1 MSAACGSG
9 VVQSL
14 APKAKRGG
22 VLNYTKY
29 RHIYPILVSHGLQPH
44 SHPFFALLPPL
55 FSYIYSLSSHMSSL
69 LLCFDRGRSPFGG
82 CAVLKYGKLWRSTD
96 GRLRLTLEHVYFSQ
110 SCRCVMCSCDASSAR
125 RRSPSCPE
133 AGTGAGTG
141 AGCRARAA
149 RARRTSAAGLAVPGQ
164 PRWRS
169 RWPQGASAAPAVSR
183 VARTFGWGRSPWA
196 CAPSSAGSPCAP
208 LAPSTQGPDS
218 MRRSG
223 RA

>member
-1 MSAACGSG
+1 MDSS
-9 VVQSL
+9 
-14 APKAKRGG
+14 P
-22 VLNYTKY
+22 TPT
-29 RHIYPILVSHGLQPH
+29 H
-44 SHPFFALLPPL
+44 HPFFALLP
-55 FSYIYSLSSHMSSL
+55 FFVIFSL
-69 LLCFDRGRSPFGG
+69 LRSTCPRSFCVSTAAAPRSRFGG
-82 CAVLKYGKLWRSTD
+82 CAILKYGKLWRSTD

-133 AGTGAGTG
+133 AGTG

-218 MRRSG
+218 MRHSG

>member
-96 GRLRLTLEHVYFSQ
+96 ERLRLTLEHVYFSQ
-110 SCRCVMCSCDASSAR
+110 SCPVASCALATLLPRVDAAR
-125 RRSPSCPE
+125 RAQRQ
-133 AGTGAGTG
+133 
-141 AGCRARAA
+141 ARGQA
-149 RARRTSAAGLAVPGQ
+149 RGQAAGLGPHGHGEHQRRAWPSQDSRIGGRGGRRVP
-164 PRWRS
+164 
-169 RWPQGASAAPAVSR
+169 
-183 VARTFGWGRSPWA
+183 
-196 CAPSSAGSPCAP
+196 
-208 LAPSTQGPDS
+208 
-218 MRRSG
+218 RR
-223 RA
+223 RQQ